1 VLGEETFFNFD
12 FYQNSKMP
20 KKISVSPAEPEN
32 TFLKEVENIK
42 LSNCQLEMLQ
52 QIKNLKKSKFKNV
65 NASREK
71 GRKTGNGLKISI
83 CYLLLVL
90 ISKISLFLHNSN
102 RKVQAMEK

>member
-1 VLGEETFFNFD
+1 
-12 FYQNSKMP
+12 MA

-83 CYLLLVL
+83 CYLTL
-90 ISKISLFLHNSN
+90 SFNF
-102 RKVQAMEK
+102 